1 MAGWK
6 QDRTRKKE
14 AMKRTV
20 QRAPRLFIGA
30 LLLALLSVAALPAHP
45 PVPTAQ
51 EIPEAFVSHPSTE
64 GMTGETLFAKLLE
77 RNREREARL
86 RQYSGT
92 RTYRVKNDKDKVRA
106 ETQVR
111 MQYRAPATKA
121 FQIVSEKGSETVRK
135 RVFSPLMES
144 EVEAAAGRPRHD
156 SEIIPANYDF
166 ELLGEDDAEGYHCF
180 LVRAMPKRQDKYL
193 FEGRIWIEAREFAIV
208 KIAGRPAKNPS
219 FWTKRVDF
227 VRRYQ
232 KIGDFWLPQKDESI
246 TQVKIF
252 GRHFFTID
260 YDQYEIVP
268 VTRAD
273 QEPRAKAS
281 SEWATGLSN

>member
-1 MAGWK
+1 MACWK
-6 QDRTRKKE
+6 QDRIRKKE
-14 AMKRTV
+14 APKRSIQST
-20 QRAPRLFIGA
+20 PRLFMGT
-30 LLLALLSVAALPAHP
+30 LLLELLSAAALPALP
-45 PVPTAQ
+45 PAPAAQ
-51 EIPEAFVSHPSTE
+51 EIPEAFVAHPSPE

-86 RQYSGT
+86 LQYSGS
-92 RTYRVKNDKDKVRA
+92 RTYRVKNDKDRVRA

-121 FQIVSEKGSETVRK
+121 FQIVSERGSGTVRR
-135 RVFSPLMES
+135 RVFQPLLES
-144 EVEAAAGRPRHD
+144 EVETAAGRNRHD
-156 SEIIPANYDF
+156 SEIIPDNYYF

-180 LVRAMPKRQDKYL
+180 LVQAIPKRRDKYL
-193 FEGRIWIEAREFAIV
+193 FEGRIWIEAHEFAIV
-208 KIAGRPAKNPS
+208 KTAGRPAKNLS

-246 TQVKIF
+246 TQVRIF
-252 GRHFFTID
+252 GKHRFTID

-268 VTRAD
+268 VARAD
-273 QEPRAKAS
+273 QEPRARAS